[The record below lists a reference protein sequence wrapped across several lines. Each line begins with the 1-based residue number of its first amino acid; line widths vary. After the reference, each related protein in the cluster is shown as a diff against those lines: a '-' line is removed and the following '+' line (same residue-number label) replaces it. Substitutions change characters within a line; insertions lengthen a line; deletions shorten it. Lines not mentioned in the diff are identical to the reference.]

1 VLVIHELDL
10 DKIFSMSEQLGIS
23 ELEVVLQKQNT
34 LDTEAVKDKIEKTKY
49 TVSIRLGYRVLV
61 GRRKATYGATISSIE
76 DAVKSLEEAVKI
88 ARISPEDPYWRSIP
102 RKLGGGAEI
111 EIYDHETSSMDPN
124 KSLEIVLESISTIK
138 EHDKRSNPIAVRL
151 STSSLET
158 VFANNYGEEAYR
170 KETIVFYIVGARAE
184 EAGKEGVY
192 YEYKVLR
199 RLRDLDHEGLAKRAA
214 SRAIDSLYA
223 KQIETMKTNIVF
235 ENKIWAS
242 ILTAL
247 FVPAVAADNVQEK
260 RSPLA
265 GKIGEQVFAEEISIV
280 DDPHKPWLYGSKN
293 VDDEGIRTS
302 AKYVVRNGVIE
313 TYLYDYYTALRENR
327 ESTGNAYRRQPWSNP
342 RPWPT
347 NLILLPGRAS
357 IDEVIEDTRR
367 GILVAATIGEWLS
380 NPISG
385 QLNATIS
392 HGYLIENGEIARPIK
407 GMTISTQFYDALK
420 NKLGLIAKDQECN
433 GNVCSPTISLR
444 DVVVA
449 GK

>member
-1 VLVIHELDL
+1 MLVIHELDL

-184 EAGKEGVY
+184 DAGKEGVY

-302 AKYVVRNGVIE
+302 AKYVVCL
-313 TYLYDYYTALRENR
+313 LYTSPSPRDL
-327 ESTGNAYRRQPWSNP
+327 STSRMPSSA
-342 RPWPT
+342 
-347 NLILLPGRAS
+347 
-357 IDEVIEDTRR
+357 
-367 GILVAATIGEWLS
+367 
-380 NPISG
+380 
-385 QLNATIS
+385 
-392 HGYLIENGEIARPIK
+392 
-407 GMTISTQFYDALK
+407 
-420 NKLGLIAKDQECN
+420 
-433 GNVCSPTISLR
+433 
-444 DVVVA
+444 
-449 GK
+449 